1 MCAYL
6 RVYYPPASF
15 FSLSSFFFPLLL
27 RSGLAL
33 AGAAV
38 ACGLVHAAESVPRF
52 GSDVGPLLNRYCLQC
67 HGESLQMGDLDLRTV
82 SSMEKGG
89 GQGPA
94 LVRGNAGESL
104 LYQRVADQ
112 SMPQG
117 EEKLEPEEVR
127 LLADWINAGAPAGR
141 VPAESRLETATA
153 HTPSHWSFRPI
164 RKPPIPSVRNRQWV
178 RNPVDAFILSRLE
191 EQGLQP
197 APEADP
203 STLVRRLAL
212 VLTGLP
218 PSWEEP
224 SRLPEGPGDLAY
236 TRLVDEFLGR
246 PQYGERWARHWL
258 DVVRYAESNGYE
270 RDGTKPHA
278 WRYRDYVIDA
288 FNQDKPYD
296 RFLTEQL
303 AGDEIDGTDA
313 ESQIAT
319 TFLRLGTWD
328 DEPAEERRDRYD
340 QLDDVL
346 GTASSAFL
354 GLTLRCARCHDH
366 KFEPFSQEDYYRSLS
381 FFEPLKRP
389 HNILKPRADLDRM
402 VGTPDEMDRYR
413 VATMKWKVEVESLN
427 REKEKL
433 SRKILDR
440 LLSDRASSRDLSWAH
455 HAEAVLAFRTPEEDR
470 TDEQKAQIRKFD
482 ERMDR
487 EILAEATTEE
497 ARNLSRWERELARLK
512 AESPE
517 EPPRAYVWYEDTP
530 YPVATRVLVRGDPG
544 TPGGEV
550 QPVVPTILGRPDLL
564 ARLGPIEPTLDSS
577 GRRRWLA
584 RWMTHPQNPLVARV
598 MVNRIWQWV
607 FGEGLVATEN
617 DFGVAGETPSHPL
630 LLDYLASEF
639 IASGWSV
646 KHVVRLLAGS
656 STFAQASDWN
666 PQAAAVDL
674 QNRLL
679 WRWRPR
685 RLEAEAV
692 RDSMLAVSGS
702 LNHSMHG
709 PSMFPRIPDSVL
721 AGQSRPGLDWGEP
734 DPEQNLR
741 RSVYIFVKR
750 SLAVPELELLDSP
763 DTTSSCE
770 QRRVSTT
777 GPQALT
783 FLNGDFAHEQARRL
797 AGRVMR
803 ATGEER
809 ANQVRGAFRMGLA
822 RGPSP
827 EELKAA
833 LDFLQVQEEQI
844 REDMTG
850 TQTTPVIR
858 ERALQS
864 FCLTL
869 LNTNEFFYLN

>member
-15 FSLSSFFFPLLL
+15 FSLSSFLFPLLL

-218 PSWEEP
+218 PSWEGP

-236 TRLVDEFLGR
+236 TRLVGEFLGR

-487 EILAEATTEE
+487 EILAEA
-497 ARNLSRWERELARLK
+497 
-512 AESPE
+512 P
-517 EPPRAYVWYEDTP
+517 
-530 YPVATRVLVRGDPG
+530 
-544 TPGGEV
+544 
-550 QPVVPTILGRPDLL
+550 
-564 ARLGPIEPTLDSS
+564 
-577 GRRRWLA
+577 
-584 RWMTHPQNPLVARV
+584 
-598 MVNRIWQWV
+598 
-607 FGEGLVATEN
+607 
-617 DFGVAGETPSHPL
+617 
-630 LLDYLASEF
+630 
-639 IASGWSV
+639 
-646 KHVVRLLAGS
+646 
-656 STFAQASDWN
+656 
-666 PQAAAVDL
+666 
-674 QNRLL
+674 
-679 WRWRPR
+679 PR
-685 RLEAEAV
+685 RL
-692 RDSMLAVSGS
+692 G
-702 LNHSMHG
+702 N
-709 PSMFPRIPDSVL
+709 
-721 AGQSRPGLDWGEP
+721 
-734 DPEQNLR
+734 
-741 RSVYIFVKR
+741 
-750 SLAVPELELLDSP
+750 
-763 DTTSSCE
+763 
-770 QRRVSTT
+770 
-777 GPQALT
+777 
-783 FLNGDFAHEQARRL
+783 
-797 AGRVMR
+797 
-803 ATGEER
+803 
-809 ANQVRGAFRMGLA
+809 
-822 RGPSP
+822 
-827 EELKAA
+827 
-833 LDFLQVQEEQI
+833 
-844 REDMTG
+844 
-850 TQTTPVIR
+850 
-858 ERALQS
+858 
-864 FCLTL
+864 
-869 LNTNEFFYLN
+869 

>member
-15 FSLSSFFFPLLL
+15 FSLSSFLFPLLL

-218 PSWEEP
+218 PSWEGP

-497 ARNLSRWERELARLK
+497 ARKLSRWERELDRLK

-550 QPVVPTILGRPDLL
+550 QPVIPTILGRPDLL

-656 STFAQASDWN
+656 STFTQASDWN
-666 PQAAAVDL
+666 PQATAVDL

>member
-1 MCAYL
+1 MIK
-6 RVYYPPASF
+6 P
-15 FSLSSFFFPLLL
+15 
-27 RSGLAL
+27 GLAL
-33 AGAAV
+33 AGIAA
-38 ACGLVHAAESVPRF
+38 ACSLVHATESAPRF
-52 GSDVGPLLNRYCLQC
+52 ESQVRPLLNRYCLQC

-82 SSMEKGG
+82 SSIEKGG
-89 GQGPA
+89 SQGPA
-94 LVRGNAGESL
+94 LVKGNAGESL

-127 LLADWINAGAPAGR
+127 LLADWINAGAPLGEL
-141 VPAESRLETATA
+141 PEESDLEPATA
-153 HTPSHWSFRPI
+153 HLPSHWSFRPI

-178 RNPVDAFILSRLE
+178 RTPVDAFILSRME
-191 EQGLQP
+191 EKGIQP
-197 APEADP
+197 AAAADP
-203 STLVRRLAL
+203 RTLVRRLTL
-212 VLTGLP
+212 ILTGLP

-224 SRLPEGPGDLAY
+224 SHLPAGPGDPAY
-236 TRLVDEFLGR
+236 TGLVDELLGR

-288 FNQDKPYD
+288 FNRDKPYNH
-296 RFLTEQL
+296 FLTEQL

-328 DEPAEERRDRYD
+328 DEPAEERRDRYE

-346 GTASSAFL
+346 GTASSTFL

-366 KFEPFSQEDYYRSLS
+366 KFEPFSQEDYYRSLA

-389 HNILKPRADLDRM
+389 KNLLKPRADLDRM
-402 VGTPDEMDRYR
+402 VGTPDELERYR
-413 VATMKWKVEVESLN
+413 VATMEFEVETERLEG
-427 REKEKL
+427 EKRKL
-433 SRKILDR
+433 SQKVLDR
-440 LLSDRASSRDLSWAH
+440 LLTEGDSNRDLSWAH
-455 HAEAVLAFRTPEEDR
+455 HAETVLAFRTLEDRR
-470 TDEQKAQIRKFD
+470 TDEQKSLIRKFE

-497 ARNLSRWERELARLK
+497 ARDLSRWEREMARVK
-512 AESPE
+512 AEAPA
-517 EPPRAYVWYEDTP
+517 EPPRAYVWYEDTAFP
-530 YPVATRVLVRGDPG
+530 PATRVLLRGDPAA
-544 TPGGEV
+544 PGEEV
-550 QPVVPTILGRPDLL
+550 QPVVPTILARPDLL
-564 ARLGPIEPTLDSS
+564 SRLGPVEPTFNSS

-617 DFGVAGETPSHPL
+617 DFGVAGESPSHPL

-639 IASGWSV
+639 VASGWSV

-666 PQAAAVDL
+666 PQAASVDH

-679 WRWRPR
+679 WRWQPR

-721 AGQSRPGLDWGEP
+721 AGQSQPGLNWGEP

-741 RSVYIFVKR
+741 RSIYIFVKR

-783 FLNGDFAHEQARRL
+783 FLNGDFTHEQARRL
-797 AGRVMR
+797 ARRVMR
-803 ATGEER
+803 TTGAQR
-809 ANQVRGAFRMGLA
+809 DNQVRGAFRMGLA
-822 RGPSP
+822 RAPSP
-827 EELKAA
+827 EELNAA
-833 LDFLQVQEEQI
+833 LDFLQAQEKQI
-844 REDMTG
+844 QEDLAG
-850 TQTTPVIR
+850 TQTIPVIR

-864 FCLTL
+864 LCLTL

>member
-1 MCAYL
+1 MIK
-6 RVYYPPASF
+6 P
-15 FSLSSFFFPLLL
+15 
-27 RSGLAL
+27 GLAL
-33 AGAAV
+33 AGIAA
-38 ACGLVHAAESVPRF
+38 ACGLVHASEAVPRF
-52 GSDVGPLLNRYCLQC
+52 ESQVRPLLNRYCLQC

-89 GQGPA
+89 SQGPA
-94 LVRGNAGESL
+94 LVKGNAGESL
-104 LYQRVADQ
+104 LYQRIADQ

-127 LLADWINAGAPAGR
+127 LLGDWINAGASSGPLPVQSDLEPA
-141 VPAESRLETATA
+141 AA
-153 HTPSHWSFRPI
+153 HLPSHWSFRPI
-164 RKPPIPSVRNRQWV
+164 RKPPIPSVRDRQWV
-178 RNPVDAFILSRLE
+178 RTPVDAFILSRLE
-191 EQGLQP
+191 EQGIQP
-197 APEADP
+197 AAAADP
-203 STLVRRLAL
+203 RTLVRRVTL

-218 PSWEEP
+218 PSWEE
-224 SRLPEGPGDLAY
+224 SAGLPLGPGDPAY
-236 TRLVDEFLGR
+236 TGLVDELLGR

-288 FNQDKPYD
+288 FNRDKPFD

-313 ESQIAT
+313 DSQIAT

-328 DEPAEERRDRYD
+328 DEPAEELRDRYE

-346 GTASSAFL
+346 GTASSTFL

-366 KFEPFSQEDYYRSLS
+366 KFEPFSQEDYYRSLA

-389 HNILKPRADLDRM
+389 KNLLKPRADLDRM
-402 VGTPDEMDRYR
+402 VGTPDELERYR
-413 VATMKWKVEVESLN
+413 VATMKVEVETERL
-427 REKEKL
+427 EGKKKKL

-440 LLSDRASSRDLSWAH
+440 LLSDGASNRDLSWAH
-455 HAEAVLAFRTPEEDR
+455 HAETVLAFRTVEEGR
-470 TDEQKAQIRKFD
+470 TDEQKSLIRKFE

-487 EILAEATTEE
+487 EILAAATTEE
-497 ARNLSRWERELARLK
+497 ARDLSRWEREMDRVKSEAP
-512 AESPE
+512 A
-517 EPPRAYVWYEDTP
+517 EPPRAYVWYEDTAFP
-530 YPVATRVLVRGDPG
+530 AATRVLLRGDPAA
-544 TPGGEV
+544 PGEEV
-550 QPVVPTILGRPDLL
+550 QPVVPTILAPPDLL
-564 ARLGPIEPTLDSS
+564 SRLGPIESTFNSS

-584 RWMTHPQNPLVARV
+584 RWMTAPRNPLVARV

-617 DFGVAGETPSHPL
+617 DFGVAGDAPSHPL

-666 PQAAAVDL
+666 PQAAGVDH

-679 WRWRPR
+679 WRWQPR

-741 RSVYIFVKR
+741 RSIYIFVKR

-783 FLNGDFAHEQARRL
+783 FLNGDFTHEQARRL
-797 AGRVMR
+797 ARRVMR
-803 ATGEER
+803 ATGEKR
-809 ANQVRGAFRMGLA
+809 DNQVRGAFRMGLA

-833 LDFLQVQEEQI
+833 LDFLQAQEEQI
-844 REDMTG
+844 REDLTG
-850 TQTTPVIR
+850 TQANPVIR
-858 ERALQS
+858 ERVLQS
-864 FCLTL
+864 LCLTL

>member
-1 MCAYL
+1 MIK
-6 RVYYPPASF
+6 P
-15 FSLSSFFFPLLL
+15 
-27 RSGLAL
+27 GLAL
-33 AGAAV
+33 AGIAA
-38 ACGLVHAAESVPRF
+38 ACGLVHASEPAPRF
-52 GSDVGPLLNRYCLQC
+52 DSQVRPLLNRYCLQC
-67 HGESLQMGDLDLRTV
+67 HGESLQMGDLDLRSV

-89 GQGPA
+89 SQGPA
-94 LVRGNAGESL
+94 LVKGKAAESR
-104 LYQRVADQ
+104 LYQRVADH

-117 EEKLEPEEVR
+117 EEKLEPEEIR
-127 LLADWINAGAPAGR
+127 LLADWIDAGALSDPLPVKADLEPAT
-141 VPAESRLETATA
+141 VHL
-153 HTPSHWSFRPI
+153 PSHWSFRPI

-191 EQGLQP
+191 EKGIRP
-197 APEADP
+197 AAEADP
-203 STLVRRLAL
+203 GTLVRRLAL

-218 PSWEEP
+218 PTWQES
-224 SRLPEGPGDLAY
+224 SRLPEGPGDPAY
-236 TRLVDEFLGR
+236 TRLVDEHLGA

-288 FNQDKPYD
+288 FNRDKPYD

-303 AGDEIDGTDA
+303 AGDEIDGTDSD
-313 ESQIAT
+313 SQIAT

-328 DEPAEERRDRYD
+328 DEPAEERRDRYE

-346 GTASSAFL
+346 GTASSTFL
-354 GLTLRCARCHDH
+354 ALTIRCARCHDH
-366 KFEPFSQEDYYRSLS
+366 KFEPFSQEDYYRSLA

-389 HNILKPRADLDRM
+389 KNLLKPRADLDRM
-402 VGTPDEMDRYR
+402 VGTPDELERFR
-413 VATMKWKVEVESLN
+413 VASMNLEVQMEN
-427 REKEKL
+427 RQAEKKKL
-433 SRKILDR
+433 SRKILNR
-440 LLSDRASSRDLSWAH
+440 LLSEGDSNRDLSWAH
-455 HAEAVLAFRTPEEDR
+455 HAETVLAFRTPEEDR
-470 TDEQKAQIRKFD
+470 TDEQKTLIRKFE

-487 EILAEATTEE
+487 EILAAATIEE
-497 ARNLSRWERELARLK
+497 ARDLSRWERELAHVK
-512 AESPE
+512 AEAPA
-517 EPPRAYVWYEDTP
+517 EPPRAYVWYEDTAFP
-530 YPVATRVLVRGDPG
+530 AATRVLLRGDPAA
-544 TPGGEV
+544 PGEEV
-550 QPVVPTILGRPDLL
+550 QPVIPTILGRPELL
-564 ARLGPIEPTLDSS
+564 SRLGPIEPTFNSS

-584 RWMTHPQNPLVARV
+584 RWMTDPQNPLVARV

-607 FGEGLVATEN
+607 FGDGLVATEN

-639 IASGWSV
+639 VASGWSV

-666 PQAAAVDL
+666 PQAAGVDHA
-674 QNRLL
+674 NRLL
-679 WRWRPR
+679 WRWQPR

-721 AGQSRPGLDWGEP
+721 AGQSMPGLNWGEP

-741 RSVYIFVKR
+741 RSIYIFVKR

-797 AGRVMR
+797 ARRVMR
-803 ATGEER
+803 TTGEKR
-809 ANQVRGAFRMGLA
+809 DNLVRGAFRIGLA

-833 LDFLQVQEEQI
+833 LDFLQAQEEQI
-844 REDMTG
+844 REDLTG

-864 FCLTL
+864 LCLTL

>member
-15 FSLSSFFFPLLL
+15 FSLSSFLFPLLL

-197 APEADP
+197 APEVDP

-497 ARNLSRWERELARLK
+497 ARKLSRWEREMARLK

-550 QPVVPTILGRPDLL
+550 QPVIPTILGRPDLL

>member
-1 MCAYL
+1 MI
-6 RVYYPPASF
+6 RI
-15 FSLSSFFFPLLL
+15 
-27 RSGLAL
+27 GLVL
-33 AGAAV
+33 AGAAA
-38 ACGLVHAAESVPRF
+38 ACGLVHGFEPAPRF
-52 GSDVGPLLNRYCLQC
+52 DSQVRPLLNRYCLQC
-67 HGESLQMGDLDLRTV
+67 HGQNLQMGDLDLRTV
-82 SSMEKGG
+82 SSMEEGG
-89 GQGPA
+89 SQGPA
-94 LVRGNAGESL
+94 LVKGNAAESL

-127 LLADWINAGAPAGR
+127 LLADWINAGAPWNPL
-141 VPAESRLETATA
+141 PAQPGLEPAA
-153 HTPSHWSFRPI
+153 VHLPSHWSFRPI
-164 RKPPIPSVRNRQWV
+164 RKPPVPSVRNRQWV

-191 EQGLQP
+191 EKGIQP
-197 APEADP
+197 AAAAD
-203 STLVRRLAL
+203 SRTLVRRLTL

-218 PSWEEP
+218 PSWEQ
-224 SRLPEGPGDLAY
+224 SDRLPLGPGDPAY
-236 TRLVDEFLGR
+236 SRLVDELLGR

-288 FNQDKPYD
+288 FNRDKPYD

-303 AGDEIDGTDA
+303 AGDEIEGTGS
-313 ESQIAT
+313 ESQVAT

-328 DEPAEERRDRYD
+328 DEPAEEQRDRYD

-346 GTASSAFL
+346 GTASSTFL

-366 KFEPFSQEDYYRSLS
+366 KFEPFSQEDYYRSLA

-389 HNILKPRADLDRM
+389 RDVSKPRADLDRM
-402 VGTPDEMDRYR
+402 VGTPDELERYR
-413 VATMKWKVEVESLN
+413 VATMNLKVQMNGLK

-433 SRKILDR
+433 SRKIFRR
-440 LLSDRASSRDLSWAH
+440 LLSERASNRDLSWAH
-455 HAEAVLAFRTPEEDR
+455 HAETVLAFRTPEGDR
-470 TDEQKAQIRKFD
+470 TDEQKFLIRKFE
-482 ERMDR
+482 ERMER

-497 ARNLSRWERELARLK
+497 ARSLSGWELEMARLK
-512 AESPE
+512 AEAPA

-530 YPVATRVLVRGDPG
+530 YPPATRVLLLGDPG
-544 TPGGEV
+544 TPGEEV
-550 QPVVPTILGRPDLL
+550 QPVVPTILAHPDLL
-564 ARLGPIEPTLDSS
+564 SRLGPIEPTFNSS
-577 GRRRWLA
+577 GRRHWLA
-584 RWMTHPQNPLVARV
+584 RWMTDPQNPLVARV

-607 FGEGLVATEN
+607 FGDGLVATEN
-617 DFGVAGETPSHPL
+617 DFGAAGDAPSHPL

-646 KHVVRLLAGS
+646 KHMVRLLVGS

-666 PQAAAVDL
+666 SAAAGVDHR
-674 QNRLL
+674 NRLL
-679 WRWRPR
+679 WRWQSR

-721 AGQSRPGLDWGEP
+721 AGQSQPGLNWGES
-734 DPEQNLR
+734 DPEQNRR
-741 RSVYIFVKR
+741 RSIYIFVKR
-750 SLAVPELELLDSP
+750 SLAVPEMELLDSP

-783 FLNGDFAHEQARRL
+783 FLNGDFSHEQARRL
-797 AGRVMR
+797 AQRVMR
-803 ATGEER
+803 TTGEER
-809 ANQVRGAFRMGLA
+809 ANQVRSAFRMGLA
-822 RGPSP
+822 RGPNP
-827 EELKAA
+827 GELQAA
-833 LDFLQVQEEQI
+833 LDFLRIQEAQI
-844 REDMTG
+844 REDLAG
-850 TQTTPVIR
+850 TRTAAVIR

-864 FCLTL
+864 LCLTL

>member
-1 MCAYL
+1 MIK
-6 RVYYPPASF
+6 R
-15 FSLSSFFFPLLL
+15 
-27 RSGLAL
+27 GLAL
-33 AGAAV
+33 AVIAA
-38 ACGLVHAAESVPRF
+38 ACGLVHASEPAPRF
-52 GSDVGPLLNRYCLQC
+52 DSQVRPLLNRYCLQC

-82 SSMEKGG
+82 YSMEKGG
-89 GQGPA
+89 SQGPA
-94 LVRGNAGESL
+94 LVKGNAGGSL
-104 LYQRVADQ
+104 LYQRVADH

-127 LLADWINAGAPAGR
+127 LLADWINAGAPWDPLPEQPDLE
-141 VPAESRLETATA
+141 PAAA
-153 HTPSHWSFRPI
+153 HLPSHWSFRPI
-164 RKPPIPSVRNRQWV
+164 RKPPVPSVRNRDWV
-178 RNPVDAFILSRLE
+178 RTPVDAFILSRLE
-191 EQGLQP
+191 EKGIQP
-197 APEADP
+197 AALAD
-203 STLVRRLAL
+203 SRTLIRRLTL

-218 PSWEEP
+218 PSLEE
-224 SRLPEGPGDLAY
+224 SDRLTLGPGDPAH
-236 TRLVDEFLGR
+236 TRLVDELLGA

-288 FNQDKPYD
+288 FNRDKPYD

-313 ESQIAT
+313 ETQIAT

-328 DEPAEERRDRYD
+328 DEPAEERLDRYE

-346 GTASSAFL
+346 GTASSTFL

-366 KFEPFSQEDYYRSLS
+366 KFEPFSQEDYYRSLA

-389 HNILKPRADLDRM
+389 KNLLKPRVDLDRM
-402 VGTPDEMDRYR
+402 VGTPEELERYR
-413 VATMKWKVEVESLN
+413 VASMNLRIQMEDLQA
-427 REKEKL
+427 EKKKL
-433 SRKILDR
+433 SRKILNR
-440 LLSDRASSRDLSWAH
+440 LLSGGDSDRDLSWAH
-455 HAEAVLAFRTPEEDR
+455 HAETVLAFRTREEDR
-470 TDEQKAQIRKFD
+470 TDEQKSLVRKFE

-497 ARNLSRWERELARLK
+497 AGNLSRWEREMARAK
-512 AESPE
+512 AKTPA

-530 YPVATRVLVRGDPG
+530 YPAATRILLRGDPG
-544 TPGGEV
+544 TPGEEV
-550 QPVVPTILGRPDLL
+550 HPLVPTILGRPDLL
-564 ARLGPIEPTLDSS
+564 SRLGPVEPTVDTS

-584 RWMTHPQNPLVARV
+584 RWMSHPENPLVARV

-607 FGEGLVATEN
+607 FGDGLVATEN
-617 DFGVAGETPSHPL
+617 DFGVAGDTPSHPR
-630 LLDYLASEF
+630 LLDWLASEF
-639 IASGWSV
+639 IDSGWSV
-646 KHVVRLLAGS
+646 KHLVRLLVGS
-656 STFAQASDWN
+656 STFAQSSDWN
-666 PQAAAVDL
+666 PQAAGADH

-679 WRWRPR
+679 WRWQPR

-702 LNHSMHG
+702 LNHFMHG

-721 AGQSRPGLDWGEP
+721 AGQSMPGLNWGDP
-734 DPEQNLR
+734 DPEQNRR
-741 RSVYIFVKR
+741 RSIYIFVKR
-750 SLAVPELELLDSP
+750 SLAVPELDLLDSP

-797 AGRVMR
+797 AQRVMR
-803 ATGEER
+803 TAGDER
-809 ANQVRGAFRMGLA
+809 DNQVRGAFRMGLA

-827 EELKAA
+827 EELEAA
-833 LDFLQVQEEQI
+833 LDFLRVQEAQI
-844 REDMTG
+844 RDDLTG
-850 TQTTPVIR
+850 TETTPAIKA
-858 ERALQS
+858 RALQS